1 MALIS
6 FEEDT
11 NPTEV
16 DADMK
21 WRSKPAKL
29 RQNGNSEISN
39 FNSTKSKSSLNSNS
53 SNLNKNPKPESSITS
68 LSYDQVNDN
77 ADELVEL
84 RGEGRYFGVT
94 DPQTGDSIASQ
105 KKLLGPICDNCHK
118 RGHIRAKCKTVV
130 CHKCGVVDDH
140 YETQC
145 PTTVVCARCGE
156 KGHIVAACT
165 SKYRKK
171 QYCNT
176 CDSVRHGNDNCPGIW
191 RSYLTL
197 PNNDGK
203 LALPIIFCYNCASSQ
218 HYGDECYE
226 QRTSRIPNLNGSAF
240 SGINLPKYLRDLY
253 FDFVEG
259 RSLKR
264 FKKES
269 VSFDNYKSGHKNTY
283 QTQKSHSLSLSQS
296 YSHSQKNDYKK
307 DYNQKNGSSKDSK
320 KNRDFKRTKS
330 NDYRSPSPSYDS
342 LQPSRTGFISFKT
355 QQKKSN
361 SDWDKLQVKPNR
373 SGVVSKKKRGKK
385 DHNQLL
391 Y

>member
-11 NPTEV
+11 NPAEV
-16 DADMK
+16 TAEMK
-21 WRSKPAKL
+21 WRSNPVKL
-29 RQNGNSEISN
+29 RENNTPDALKQQSKQIKPQPAFRGPEI
-39 FNSTKSKSSLNSNS
+39 F
-53 SNLNKNPKPESSITS
+53 S

-105 KKLLGPICDNCHK
+105 RTALGPICDNCHK
-118 RGHIRAKCKTVV
+118 RGHIRAKCKVVV
-130 CHKCGVVDDH
+130 CHKCGVVGDH

-145 PTTVVCARCGE
+145 PTTVLCARCGE

-165 SKYRKK
+165 SKFRKR
-171 QYCNT
+171 QYCST
-176 CDSVRHGNDNCPGIW
+176 CDSFRHGDDNCPGIW

-203 LALPIIFCYNCASSQ
+203 LGLPTIFCYNCASNK
-218 HYGDECYE
+218 HYGDECFE

-240 SGINLPKYLRDLY
+240 SGINLPKYLREPY
-253 FDFVEG
+253 FDFIEG
-259 RSLKR
+259 RSSLKR
-264 FKKES
+264 QKKQP
-269 VSFDNYKSGHKNTY
+269 VSFENYGSNKDQKRNGSKHDYHKSDYKHHNENRGGS
-283 QTQKSHSLSLSQS
+283 KSE
-296 YSHSQKNDYKK
+296 KNDTKK
-307 DYNQKNGSSKDSK
+307 NS
-320 KNRDFKRTKS
+320 NRDFKRTKS
-330 NDYRSPSPSYDS
+330 NDYRSPSPALDS

-355 QQKKSN
+355 QLKRN
-361 SDWDKLQVKPNR
+361 GSDWDKLQVKPNR
-373 SGVVSKKKRGKK
+373 SGVISKKKKAKK

>member
-11 NPTEV
+11 NPAEI

-21 WRSKPAKL
+21 WRSNPAKL
-29 RQNGNSEISN
+29 RQNTSSDALKQPKQAKPQPPSRGNEI
-39 FNSTKSKSSLNSNS
+39 
-53 SNLNKNPKPESSITS
+53 IS

-105 KKLLGPICDNCHK
+105 RAALGPICDNCHK

-145 PTTVVCARCGE
+145 PTTVLCARCGE

-165 SKYRKK
+165 SKFRKR

-176 CDSVRHGNDNCPGIW
+176 CDSFRHGNDNCPGIW

-203 LALPIIFCYNCASSQ
+203 LGLPIIFCYNCASSQ
-218 HYGDECYE
+218 HYGDECFE

-240 SGINLPKYLRDLY
+240 SGINLPKYLRDPY
-253 FDFVEG
+253 FDFIEG
-259 RSLKR
+259 RPSLKR
-264 FKKES
+264 SKKEP
-269 VSFDNYKSGHKNTY
+269 VSFENF
-283 QTQKSHSLSLSQS
+283 KSH
-296 YSHSQKNDYKK
+296 KDKK
-307 DYNQKNGSSKDSK
+307 KNGSNSDKSDYSHKSDSK
-320 KNRDFKRTKS
+320 HHRGGFKNEKNDWKNDTKKSSNRDFKRTKS
-330 NDYRSPSPSYDS
+330 NEYRSPSPAVDS

-355 QQKKSN
+355 QLKRN
-361 SDWDKLQVKPNR
+361 GSDWDKLQVKPNR
-373 SGVVSKKKRGKK
+373 SGVVSKKKRGKRE
-385 DHNQLL
+385 HNQLL